1 MTKVGFRLVGL
12 GIFQEAD
19 AYFSVGEDGGISG
32 TLEGDIGSLFF
43 GNPCR
48 VAQNIRIGFFFF
60 FLHKI
65 KSTYTFSSSFFSTGF
80 YSTFDSSFPFEI
92 REGILLVEPGTSN
105 SI

>member
-1 MTKVGFRLVGL
+1 MTEVGFRLVGL

-32 TLEGDIGSLFF
+32 TLEGDVGSLFF
-43 GNPCR
+43 GDPCR

-80 YSTFDSSFPFEI
+80 Y
-92 REGILLVEPGTSN
+92 
-105 SI
+105 